1 MSRVSGAWGR
11 RPLYCLVIL
20 GAERGPP
27 QCWVH
32 TGESLDQDG
41 VPPHSLLGK
50 ELDFISSE
58 CLQSAHS
65 ASYAILRQSFS
76 KCPRSI
82 SNTWDLFKKKKRKT
96 QRARLQFSDGECC
109 MMLTKLQV
117 LFPQQAR
124 KHVQMDVHACTHIH
138 ARTHTRANFGTWSY
152 TPVISALK

>member
-1 MSRVSGAWGR
+1 MLGPHWREH
-11 RPLYCLVIL
+11 RP
-20 GAERGPP
+20 R
-27 QCWVH
+27 W
-32 TGESLDQDG
+32 S
-41 VPPHSLLGK
+41 PPHSLLGK

-58 CLQSAHS
+58 RLQSAHS

-124 KHVQMDVHACTHIH
+124 KHVQMDVHARTHIH
-138 ARTHTRANFGTWSY
+138 ARTHTRTHTRANCRTWSY